1 MLTSLSLLIRTLMA
15 LSRTNWILL
24 WGAIELNLLRFI
36 PIILHTKN
44 NQETEGSV
52 KYFLAQ
58 ALGSALLLIS
68 SISIWI
74 YSSFIPNLIPIL
86 LTTSVLLKLGSA
98 PCHFWY
104 PSVIASISWI
114 SCLIL
119 STWQK
124 ITPLTIL
131 ALLLPLKDTYFII
144 VIAGVNALV
153 GGIIGINQRQVRTI
167 IAYSSIGHIGW
178 ILRLTAIYKP
188 YISILYFLIYSIL
201 ITPLFLTII
210 HFNIYSV
217 KHLNKIAAKNLML
230 HLAVIILLL
239 SLGGLPPLTGFMPKL
254 VTIVI
259 LIESIQPIVFILV
272 AGSVIN
278 LFFYLNIAIN
288 IISSTYTL
296 KPLKPVKNRIVSAII
311 LATATVSL
319 GIRPLIIIYA
329 MILLNQSQRYWNF
342 IFYPRHLSR
351 YNWCWN
357 KPSHPNWT
365 KTTGSISR

>member
-1 MLTSLSLLIRTLMA
+1 MNPIYSPIMMLTSLSLLISTLMA
-15 LSRTNWILL
+15 LSSTNWILL
-24 WGAIELNLLRFI
+24 WGAMELNLLSFI
-36 PIILHTKN
+36 PIMLHTKN

-58 ALGSALLLIS
+58 ALGSALLLMS
-68 SISIWI
+68 SMSMWM
-74 YSSFIPNLIPIL
+74 YSSFMPNLMPIL

-104 PSVIASISWI
+104 PSVMASISWI

-131 ALLLPLKDTYFII
+131 ALLLPLKDTYFIM
-144 VIAGVNALV
+144 VMAGVNALV
-153 GGIIGINQRQVRTI
+153 GGIMGMNQSQVRTI
-167 IAYSSIGHIGW
+167 MAYSSIGHIGW
-178 ILRLTAIYKP
+178 MLSLTAIYKP

-201 ITPLFLTII
+201 ITPLFLTMM

-254 VTIVI
+254 VTIVM
-259 LIESIQPIVFILV
+259 LMESMQPMVFMLV
-272 AGSVIN
+272 AGSVMN

-288 IISSTYTL
+288 MMSSTYTL
-296 KPLKPVKNRIVSAII
+296 KPLKPVKNSIVSAII

-319 GIRPLIIIYA
+319 GMSPLI
-329 MILLNQSQRYWNF
+329 MM
-342 IFYPRHLSR
+342 
-351 YNWCWN
+351 
-357 KPSHPNWT
+357 
-365 KTTGSISR
+365 